1 MPPDESIAKPDAAP
15 ASPGD
20 PQGAWFAKEVQPHG
34 ASLRSYVRRAFPT
47 VNDVD
52 DVVQESFLR
61 IWKARLAQPIHS
73 SKAFLFKVARH
84 LALDLVR
91 RGQVSP
97 INHVRD
103 LSALNVVEDS
113 RGVAESADANEKM
126 LALADAVAS
135 LPTRCREIV
144 ILRKF
149 KGLSQKEVAAH
160 FGLSERTV
168 EVQVARGVRRCEDYL
183 RKRGINSLYGHEK

>member
-1 MPPDESIAKPDAAP
+1 MAEPAASPDPSPPD
-15 ASPGD
+15 
-20 PQGAWFAKEVQPHG
+20 QHGAWFAKEVQPHG
-34 ASLRSYVRRAFPT
+34 PSLRSYVRRSFPT

-103 LSALNVVEDS
+103 FSALNVVDDS
-113 RGVAESADANEKM
+113 RGVSDSADANEKM
-126 LALADAVAS
+126 LVLADAVAS

-168 EVQVARGVRRCEDYL
+168 EVQVARGVKRCEEYL

>member
-1 MPPDESIAKPDAAP
+1 MKPDIP
-15 ASPGD
+15 ITPVTDQHSS
-20 PQGAWFAKEVQPHG
+20 WFNKEVQPH
-34 ASLRSYVRRAFPT
+34 ASSLRAYLRRSFPS
-47 VNDVD
+47 VHDVD

-61 IWKARLAQPIHS
+61 IWKRRLAEPILS
-73 SKAFLFKVARH
+73 SKAFLFKVARN

-97 INHVRD
+97 INPVRD
-103 LSALNVVEDS
+103 LSAVNVVEDK
-113 RGVAESADANEKM
+113 RDAADLADVNEKM
-126 LALADAVAS
+126 LALADAVAD
-135 LPTRCREIV
+135 LPTRCREII

-160 FGLSERTV
+160 FAISERTV
-168 EVQVARGVRRCEDYL
+168 EVQVARGVKRCEAYL